1 MRKLIMLAVMGA
13 GLTLA
18 GTTDAEASSRY
29 RWGGYGGYYGR
40 PYYGYSYYS
49 PRYYGY
55 SHYSPR
61 YYSYGY
67 SPRYYSYGYSPR
79 YYGGYGGYYG
89 GYGYG
94 SYPRSGFS
102 LYLGRGGF
110 SLGYNRFR
118 W

>member
-1 MRKLIMLAVMGA
+1 MRKLIMLALLGG

-18 GTTDAEASSRY
+18 GTTDAEANHRY
-29 RWGGYGGYYGR
+29 RSYGGGYGR
-40 PYYGYSYYS
+40 PSYGYSYYS
-49 PRYYGY
+49 PRY
-55 SHYSPR
+55 SSPR
-61 YYSYGY
+61 YYGSY
-67 SPRYYSYGYSPR
+67 YSPR
-79 YYGGYGGYYG
+79 YYGSYYSPRYGYGSRYG

-94 SYPRSGFS
+94 YRSYPRSGFN